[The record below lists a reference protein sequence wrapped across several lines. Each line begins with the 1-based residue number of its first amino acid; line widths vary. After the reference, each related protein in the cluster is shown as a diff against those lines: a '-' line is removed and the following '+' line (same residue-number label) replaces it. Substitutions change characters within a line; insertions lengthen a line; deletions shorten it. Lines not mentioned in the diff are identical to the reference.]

1 MGSVKVVS
9 LNSVSVAPLN
19 KSDLILIPNP
29 DIFGGDGFELGTS
42 SIISSMLLVSSLIST
57 VSLGSKVAGVAT
69 GFQTGHLFA
78 K

>member
-9 LNSVSVAPLN
+9 LDSVSVAPLN

-42 SIISSMLLVSSLIST
+42 
-57 VSLGSKVAGVAT
+57 
-69 GFQTGHLFA
+69 
-78 K
+78 